1 MGRIGT
7 ALSSRATWVGSAVT
21 AAGVAQ
27 LYASYE
33 LEGWVSA
40 VLVNTGTAS
49 LLFVP
54 LYLVQ
59 RAMNVK
65 VQATQRNLEVL
76 TDEVHLS
83 QEETRQTLSELREQ
97 FGASQ
102 TASRAAEEAGLKAIM
117 EKPSCDSV
125 HDALRRSI
133 SLEEVSRRWGIR
145 VKVVDPAAHVYARLV
160 PGADSSVVLHIEK
173 RDGEGVA
180 VVTWQASQTP
190 DQLMLRVAEELR
202 KASLYPHATFD
213 PAFMF
218 TELGNAMSVARSVK
232 DRYALVDNMEGAQQY
247 VAPQWMIY
255 DWGLGAWEGLQPYY
269 IDRAGLRSGDIHRHM
284 LEKTWLDRSSFE
296 EALGTARLL
305 DGRGR
310 IEAM

>member
-1 MGRIGT
+1 MWI
-7 ALSSRATWVGSAVT
+7 GSAVT
-21 AAGVAQ
+21 AAGAAQ

-54 LYLVQ
+54 LFLVQ

-76 TDEVHLS
+76 SDEVHLA
-83 QEETRQTLSELREQ
+83 QEETRQTLSELRQ
-97 FGASQ
+97 RFAASQ
-102 TASRAAEEAGLKAIM
+102 TESMAAEEAELRAIM
-117 EKPSCDSV
+117 ENPSCESV
-125 HDALRRSI
+125 HEALERSI
-133 SLEEVSRRWGIR
+133 RLEEVSRRWGIR
-145 VKVVDPAAHVYARLV
+145 VKLVDPGAYVYARLLPSV
-160 PGADSSVVLHIEK
+160 DSSVVMHIEK

-180 VVTWQASQTP
+180 VVPWQLQQTP
-190 DQLMLRVAEELR
+190 EQFMFRVAEELR
-202 KASLYPHATFD
+202 KSSLYPRATFD
-213 PAFMF
+213 PALVF
-218 TELGNAMSVARSVK
+218 TELGNALSVARSVK
-232 DRYALVDNMEGAQQY
+232 DRYALVDNMERAQQY

-269 IDRAGLRSGDIHRHM
+269 IDRASLRSPDIHRHM
-284 LEKTWLDRSSFE
+284 LEKTWLDRPSFE
-296 EALGTARLL
+296 EALETARLL